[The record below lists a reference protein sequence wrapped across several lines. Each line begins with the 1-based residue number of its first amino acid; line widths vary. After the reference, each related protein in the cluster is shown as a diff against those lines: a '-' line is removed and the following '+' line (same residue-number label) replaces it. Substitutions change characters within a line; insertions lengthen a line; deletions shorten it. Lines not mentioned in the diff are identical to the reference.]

1 MKFSV
6 DRDEFKSLIDMASE
20 LNEVI
25 PIEIEENQLVIKM
38 YDIGHTRGL
47 RANFVLDDMKDFEP
61 IELGLQTEVMARKL
75 TSAHSGKI
83 KCEVKKGM
91 FIIKQEVAIAK
102 INLKQEHRL
111 FYIDDS
117 ALEVDGVKLPD
128 QEITG
133 LTTFIKIP
141 NASAIKSIFQNI
153 HTEFFDL
160 RTTDTQFIIEAKG
173 MGEGSESEFTLD
185 VPVSNKK
192 DSGESRYLTDSI
204 KSVVKYLPSGA
215 NISLKFG
222 KDRPLV
228 VNSMGDKTTIEII
241 FAPIVE

>member
-6 DRDEFKSLIDMASE
+6 DRDEFKALIDMAAE

-25 PIEIEENQLVIKM
+25 PVEIEEDQLVIKM

-47 RANFVLDDMKDFEP
+47 RANFAIEDMKDFESV
-61 IELGLQTEVMARKL
+61 ELGLQTEVIAKKL

-83 KCEVKKGM
+83 KCEVKRGM
-91 FIIKQEVAIAK
+91 FIIKQEVIIAK

-117 ALEVDGVKLPD
+117 ALEVEGVKLPD
-128 QEITG
+128 QETTG

-141 NASAIKSIFQNI
+141 NASAIKEIFQNI
-153 HTEFFDL
+153 YTEFFDL
-160 RTTDTQFIIEAKG
+160 KTTDTQFIVEAKG
-173 MGEGSESEFTLD
+173 VGEGSESEFTLEI
-185 VPVSNKK
+185 PVSTKE

-204 KSVVKYLPSGA
+204 KSVVKYLPSEA

-222 KDRPLV
+222 VDRPLI
-228 VNSMGDKTTIEII
+228 VNSMGDKNTIEII